1 MIRLLESDSCE
12 GGKRSSRPSILVLN
26 QEKITF
32 RKELSNKKTIRKILK
47 EEKNFI
53 QFHGMLIEVWENIIL
68 HLDIKEILKLS
79 SISREAFYM
88 FHSNNSEVDHLWKS
102 LLERDYQIVNKYKE
116 KNFKETFKK
125 RFRLNCI
132 VESNTPLKSFQF
144 IFIDSKEHFL
154 NSMFKEYFNKLDS
167 MDHSF
172 QKRIILNEDVYQLD
186 IFNIS
191 SHLTSNLFDMMV
203 RSGNGFIISFELNDW
218 TSFENVK
225 VYHELIRK
233 SVQDF
238 DCDLPCLIVGLGGN
252 DSDRL
257 IPEIDILKMAKSLNC
272 SYQRIVE
279 KNKGAVEHIFM
290 EMLNIISNLSNPFN
304 IQFPD
309 LPWMNHQAMHH
320 PLEHFMMES
329 DEFKM
334 KCEIN

>member
-1 MIRLLESDSCE
+1 MIRLLESESCE
-12 GGKRSSRPSILVLN
+12 GGKRSSRPSVLVIN

-53 QFHGMLIEVWENIIL
+53 QFHGILIEVWENIIL
-68 HLDIKEILKLS
+68 YLGIQDILKLS

-88 FHSNNSEVDHLWKS
+88 FHSNNNSEVEHLWKS

-125 RFRLNCI
+125 RLRLNCI
-132 VESNTPLKSFQF
+132 LESNIPLKSFQF
-144 IFIDSKEHFL
+144 IFIDSEEHSL
-154 NSMFKEYFNKLDS
+154 NSMFKQYFNKLDS

-203 RSGNGFIISFELNDW
+203 RTGNGFIISFYLNDL
-218 TSFENVK
+218 TSFQNVPI
-225 VYHELIRK
+225 YHELIRK

-238 DCDLPCLIVGLGGN
+238 DCDIPCLVVGLDGN

-257 IPEIDILKMAKSLNC
+257 IPEKDILNMTKSLNC
-272 SYQRIVE
+272 SYYQPIV
-279 KNKGAVEHIFM
+279 KNKDTVEHIFI

-309 LPWMNHQAMHH
+309 LPWMNHQAIHH
-320 PLEHFMMES
+320 PLENFMLD